1 MCIRIHKTCF
11 SRSNI
16 DPQSQLSPKKT
27 RKSNRSVAPTPPSP
41 LKSKKQAP
49 SGQLDPKLHVPSSQV
64 ARRYPLRIFDSR
76 AFDKQR
82 FERFSTNAMGPKLL
96 RPFGTARVP
105 GRRAGLGDVYMR
117 RGSARGACLSRS
129 GALRKALGP
138 CCRRAKQGNTL
149 QIMWA
154 QSFCGRFGLRA
165 FRGGAQGLFVIRR
178 SVRSG
183 ELRIT

>member
-1 MCIRIHKTCF
+1 
-11 SRSNI
+11 
-16 DPQSQLSPKKT
+16 
-27 RKSNRSVAPTPPSP
+27 
-41 LKSKKQAP
+41 
-49 SGQLDPKLHVPSSQV
+49 
-64 ARRYPLRIFDSR
+64 
-76 AFDKQR
+76 
-82 FERFSTNAMGPKLL
+82 MGPKLL

-117 RGSARGACLSRS
+117 QCLARGACLSRS

-165 FRGGAQGLFVIRR
+165 FRGGAQGLGMCICGGVRLAARASAGRGRFQSFEFMTVRPTDRQYADNRAAPESDNSISAYRLSFVIFPFDCLTICCLILFQSHISATASATEEL
-178 SVRSG
+178 SVIHIPSD
-183 ELRIT
+183 EFSTV